1 MKIYCKN
8 NSHVVQSV
16 GHILRHSNHDSPWT
30 MIIHPEKSGGYYVT
44 VVTNSE
50 SDVIE
55 GLRLDYSE
63 PSSGTSTETTPA
75 G

>member
-16 GHILRHSNHDSPWT
+16 GHILRHLKPDLPWIMT
-30 MIIHPEKSGGYYVT
+30 ILPEKSEGFYVS

-50 SDVIE
+50 LDVLDGLTLNYSDE
-55 GLRLDYSE
+55 QSNTL
-63 PSSGTSTETTPA
+63 TATTPA